1 MVVTHLLP
9 QPASASCAAA
19 IAAAAIAAR
28 HQPRSRTWQ
37 RFLVGSNILDCR
49 LSSRVTPPRPL
60 HAPVIVPL
68 LVVSN
73 YIGHELAP
81 PLQLTYRI
89 EPPHAEVDH
98 RWYRHQCLLQSRRTT
113 HQHFQR
119 LQPARGR
126 NNINLR
132 DFWDPSTG
140 ACKGRAILTSREPQ
154 GRRPVI
160 LANVC
165 ARPKTVKESPD
176 AGKGTSRGRNKTFRP
191 TLSYTARK
199 KHGGGRF
206 PVHRQVDRHWSP
218 S

>member
-49 LSSRVTPPRPL
+49 LSSRVTTPRPP

-89 EPPHAEVDH
+89 EPPP
-98 RWYRHQCLLQSRRTT
+98 C
-113 HQHFQR
+113 
-119 LQPARGR
+119 
-126 NNINLR
+126 
-132 DFWDPSTG
+132 
-140 ACKGRAILTSREPQ
+140 
-154 GRRPVI
+154 
-160 LANVC
+160 
-165 ARPKTVKESPD
+165 
-176 AGKGTSRGRNKTFRP
+176 
-191 TLSYTARK
+191 
-199 KHGGGRF
+199 
-206 PVHRQVDRHWSP
+206 
-218 S
+218 

>member
-1 MVVTHLLP
+1 MSTSFSLCADARAFTSQAQSTARAALRAAGSLVVVTHLLP

-49 LSSRVTPPRPL
+49 LSSRVTTPRPP

-140 ACKGRAILTSREPQ
+140 ACKGRAILT
-154 GRRPVI
+154 
-160 LANVC
+160 
-165 ARPKTVKESPD
+165 
-176 AGKGTSRGRNKTFRP
+176 
-191 TLSYTARK
+191 
-199 KHGGGRF
+199 
-206 PVHRQVDRHWSP
+206 P

>member
-1 MVVTHLLP
+1 VVVTHLLP

-49 LSSRVTPPRPL
+49 LSSRVTTPRPP

-132 DFWDPSTG
+132 EFWDPSTG
-140 ACKGRAILTSREPQ
+140 ACKGRAILTPSHEPQ

-165 ARPKTVKESPD
+165 ARPKNRE
-176 AGKGTSRGRNKTFRP
+176 G
-191 TLSYTARK
+191 
-199 KHGGGRF
+199 
-206 PVHRQVDRHWSP
+206 VDRRWKGHIQGAKQNISP
-218 S
+218 NIVIYSPQKARRWPLPGAPTS